1 MDVNLIGAGQNDN
14 VELQVDPTFQAARA
28 SLRPLEYQA
37 QGGAAQGGH
46 FGVAAQTGL
55 TTGIAAGGILF
66 SFRWSDSA
74 RLAMIHKIIVSAI
87 TTTGFGTAQALDV
100 DAVVVRG
107 FTASDTSGT
116 AISMSSNS
124 GKKRSSMANS
134 LVGDLRIANT
144 SAIAAG
150 TGTADTN
157 PFAAIVIPT
166 QLATSSVA
174 ASGSLSLFQII
185 PGAEHGLL
193 LSANEGFRVRVLTA
207 QGATGVVRYTVNVDW
222 AEIPSY

>member
-1 MDVNLIGAGQNDN
+1 MDMQLKGAGVNDN
-14 VELQVDPTFQAARA
+14 VEAQIDPSFQALRA
-28 SLRPLEYQA
+28 SLRPLEYQG
-37 QGGAAQGGH
+37 QGGASGGGH

-55 TTGIAAGGILF
+55 TTVLTAGSILF

-74 RLAMIHKIIVSAI
+74 RLAMIHKIIVSAV
-87 TTTGFGTAQALDV
+87 TTTAFGTAQALDV
-100 DAVVVRG
+100 DAVAVRG

-116 AISMSSNS
+116 AVSMSSNS
-124 GKKRSSMANS
+124 GKKRTAMANS
-134 LVGDLRIANT
+134 LVADMRIAST
-144 SAIAAG
+144 TAVAAG

-157 PFAAIVIPT
+157 PFSAGVIPT
-166 QLATSSVA
+166 NLSTAAVGATGV
-174 ASGSLSLFQII
+174 LPLFQII

-193 LSANEGFRVRVLTA
+193 LGANEGFRLRVITT